1 MVTGPQGSVIDA
13 RAWLLPYS
21 SPAGLEDP
29 GCPGWPAEAQSC
41 PMRVGVGGCASC
53 PINHLPPAQ
62 PYIPRP
68 KAPTKERHCGQ
79 ARLWMWAGGV
89 RGGAGAVRE
98 GRTVHKFRQMPEVRE
113 VSNGALPGP
122 REAGCRAWPQCTS
135 PTWPFPATSVFG
147 GAIP

>member
-1 MVTGPQGSVIDA
+1 MPEPGFSPTRPLP
-13 RAWLLPYS
+13 AWKTLGAQ
-21 SPAGLEDP
+21 AGLQRHN
-29 GCPGWPAEAQSC
+29 PAPCEWVW
-41 PMRVGVGGCASC
+41 VGVGGCASC

-68 KAPTKERHCGQ
+68 KAPTKERLCGQ
-79 ARLWMWAGGV
+79 ARLGMRAGGV

-113 VSNGALPGP
+113 ASDGALPGP
-122 REAGCRAWPQCTS
+122 REAGRRAWPQCTS
-135 PTWPFPATSVFG
+135 PTWRFPATSVFG